1 MCLTTTHKEFKT
13 EKDITT
19 FKAVIIDKKTGKW
32 KGVYRNN
39 NKRFLFDAMLEN
51 KERKDVSCVTAI
63 TTGDNFF
70 TINGGFFHS
79 SEKLDIA
86 NYHRTCS
93 DMFALANKT
102 ASKVFECTIP
112 KGTICYKDDS
122 GNWASR
128 KIIVHSIQKAGLPHK
143 ALPLEQP
150 VSI

>member
-1 MCLTTTHKEFKT
+1 MCLATTHKEFKT

-19 FKAVIIDKKTGKW
+19 FKAVIIDNKTGKW

-51 KERKDVSCVTAI
+51 KEKKDVSRITTI
-63 TTGDNFF
+63 TTGDSCF
-70 TINGGFFHS
+70 TVSGGFFHS
-79 SEKLDIA
+79 SEKLNIA
-86 NYHRTCS
+86 NYHRMCS
-93 DMFALANKT
+93 DMFALDNKT
-102 ASKVFECTIP
+102 TSKVFECTIP

-150 VSI
+150 VTI

>member
-1 MCLTTTHKEFKT
+1 MCLATTHKEFKT

-19 FKAVIIDKKTGKW
+19 FKAVIIDNKTGKW

-39 NKRFLFDAMLEN
+39 NKRFMFDAMLEN
-51 KERKDVSCVTAI
+51 KEKKDVSRITTI
-63 TTGDNFF
+63 TTGDSCF
-70 TINGGFFHS
+70 TVNGGFFHS

-86 NYHRTCS
+86 NYHRMCS

-150 VSI
+150 VTI